1 MLLQPA
7 MSKKFEEL
15 ESFKRARLLLKDVY
29 LISGTF
35 PHSEVYGLTAQM
47 RRAAVSVISQMAEG
61 QGRLSYG
68 EWRQMLSQARGS
80 LFEVDS
86 QTIAALDLGFLGQ
99 ESYDALRA
107 RVASVGRP
115 LSGLIKYVQRREA
128 EAKRRKPPGT
138 SHQAPA
144 TDIQSMK

>member
-1 MLLQPA
+1 

-15 ESFKRARLLLKDVY
+15 VAFKRARLLVKEVY
-29 LISGTF
+29 LVTGTF
-35 PHSEVYGLTAQM
+35 PPSELYGLTSQM
-47 RRAAVSVISQMAEG
+47 RRAAVSVISQIAEG

-86 QTIAALDLGFLGQ
+86 QTIVALDLEFLNQ
-99 ESYDALRA
+99 EAHDVLRA

-128 EAKRRKPPGT
+128 ETKRHKPPGT
-138 SHQAPA
+138 SHQAPV
-144 TDIQSMK
+144 TDRRSPDST